1 MLEKESVSLILT
13 CGTCLV
19 IVVGYIYRLQE
30 KLSVLRTELDLWKTW
45 MEETKKEQKNKND
58 KIERRLDELKD
69 LIVSKL

>member
-1 MLEKESVSLILT
+1 MLEKESVQLLLT